1 MSAYVMLR
9 SHIKVYNR
17 YKFHE
22 KVCYYLVR
30 EYESH
35 LNRACVKCLVK
46 RGFVY
51 NGLIVTGDMVKLG
64 RKLLK
69 AY

>member
-1 MSAYVMLR
+1 MR
-9 SHIKVYNR
+9 
-17 YKFHE
+17 KFITI
-22 KVCYYLVR
+22 
-30 EYESH
+30 EYANVSLFH

>member
-1 MSAYVMLR
+1 MIIV
-9 SHIKVYNR
+9 

-35 LNRACVKCLVK
+35 LVKCLVK